1 MSSTS
6 ATPLMQE
13 EIFGYQ
19 SKLFRKNKYQYEIK
33 QLENAVI
40 ELENAGLEYAKLA
53 RNFLNQVKLYGSTKR
68 FNSYQQIYPRNYNDY
83 ALYNAIHTATALFK
97 TKAGASPESINAET
111 TQCLEDFS
119 KSIEFLQSREKKSRN
134 MGIGMLVAAG
144 LQVALAITLVVVASV
159 VLLMPP
165 VGCFMGLMLLGTSL
179 AYGVMASGYFD
190 RSHNLHNLINKME
203 PLRCKASP

>member
-6 ATPLMQE
+6 TTPMMVEAVFSGQNN
-13 EIFGYQ
+13 
-19 SKLFRKNKYQYEIK
+19 LFRYNQYNYEMQ

-40 ELENAGLEYAKLA
+40 ALENSGLEYAKLA
-53 RNFLNQVKLYGSTKR
+53 RDFLNQVKLYGAKIR
-68 FNSYQQIYPRNYNDY
+68 FNDYQQIYPRDYNDY
-83 ALYNAIHTATALFK
+83 ALYHAIHSATALFK
-97 TKAGASPESINAET
+97 TKAGASPETINAET
-111 TQCLEDFS
+111 TQRLEEFS
-119 KSIEFLQSREKKSRN
+119 KSIEFLQSREKRSRN
-134 MGIGMLVAAG
+134 MGIGMLVAGG

-159 VLLMPP
+159 ILLIPP
-165 VGCFMGLMLLGTSL
+165 VGCFMGLMLLGTSI